1 MNSVDTYNWL
11 TLLIALIA
19 TYVALQQ
26 YHISRQK
33 VKLDLYEKRFR
44 IFCSIKNTLFEITKN
59 ADIDISELQSFKRET
74 NESIFLFSSDINNF
88 VKGILKKSGELRTAK
103 RRIDSLIKSSK
114 EPEPRQWSQINNEYT
129 ELLNWFTAEYQSIEQ
144 RFVEYLDFKRLL

>member
-1 MNSVDTYNWL
+1 YRIILNSVDTYNWL

-59 ADIDISELQSFKRET
+59 ADIDISELQSFKQET

-88 VKGILKKSGELRTAK
+88 VKDILKKSGELRTAK

-114 EPEPRQWSQINNEYT
+114 EPEPRQWSQ
-129 ELLNWFTAEYQSIEQ
+129 
-144 RFVEYLDFKRLL
+144 